1 MDTISLFFISIW
13 VILMILGFYVNG
25 LTHTM
30 RAILYE
36 NKIKTNCFTF
46 SWSFKKFK
54 DFIEENEFEDS
65 VRMEYIRLYK
75 NAIWTTRIMLF
86 IIFGVFLS
94 FFIMCSMDIS

>member
-1 MDTISLFFISIW
+1 MDTISLFVYSIGVVF
-13 VILMILGFYVNG
+13 VILGLYGTILDCK
-25 LTHTM
+25 M

-46 SWSFKKFK
+46 YWSFKKFK

-86 IIFGVFLS
+86 IIFGVVLS
-94 FFIMCSMDIS
+94 LFIMDIS

>member
-1 MDTISLFFISIW
+1 MDAISLFFISIW

-65 VRMEYIRLYK
+65 VRMEYISLYK
-75 NAIWTTRIMLF
+75 KAIWTKRTMLF
-86 IIFGVFLS
+86 IVFGVVLS
-94 FFIMCSMDIS
+94 LFIMDIS

>member
-25 LTHTM
+25 LKHTM

-65 VRMEYIRLYK
+65 VRMEYISLYK
-75 NAIWTTRIMLF
+75 KAIWTKRTMLF
-86 IIFGVFLS
+86 IVFGVVLS
-94 FFIMCSMDIS
+94 LFIMDIS